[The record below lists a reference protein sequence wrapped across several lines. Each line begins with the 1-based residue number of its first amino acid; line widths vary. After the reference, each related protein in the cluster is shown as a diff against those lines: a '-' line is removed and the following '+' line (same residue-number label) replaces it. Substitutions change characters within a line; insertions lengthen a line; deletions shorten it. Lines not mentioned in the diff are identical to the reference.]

1 MGKTEKIFAR
11 YFERNRLFFQPDFPD
26 GTNAVVVIPMLDDDE
41 LYESLA
47 CFGSL
52 ENKEGHAGIVIVVN
66 HSETAPEEVKE
77 RNRRWAERL
86 RKDVREGA
94 LKGLPCQIVEAFD
107 LPEKEAGVGLAR
119 KIGMDAAAWWLW
131 QQGRTDCPILSLDAD
146 TQVEPN
152 YVDAVCRFFR
162 EHPVAGVSIAYAHR
176 LEDCNGENLG
186 AMVKYELYL
195 RYYRAGLAYM
205 GHPYAYTCIGSAF
218 AVRASDYVAE
228 GGMNKRQAGEDFYFI
243 QKLIATGRYA
253 DLNTTTVHPSP
264 RLSFRTPFG
273 TGMALS
279 GIGAD
284 GGRYPVYCWEA
295 FEEIKRFFDGLD
307 ALFQADEAAARA
319 YIAGQPE
326 GLRKFL
332 QATDVA
338 GLIAEVNGN
347 CASMPHFRK
356 RFFDRFNAFRVLKC
370 LNYLHDGHY
379 EKEDISIASGKM
391 FAAWGYP
398 PLSSD
403 REKLE
408 YLRNHLRVN
417 S

>member
-1 MGKTEKIFAR
+1 
-11 YFERNRLFFQPDFPD
+11 
-26 GTNAVVVIPMLDDDE
+26 
-41 LYESLA
+41 
-47 CFGSL
+47 
-52 ENKEGHAGIVIVVN
+52 
-66 HSETAPEEVKE
+66 
-77 RNRRWAERL
+77 
-86 RKDVREGA
+86 
-94 LKGLPCQIVEAFD
+94 
-107 LPEKEAGVGLAR
+107 
-119 KIGMDAAAWWLW
+119 MDAAAWWLW

-176 LEDCNGENLG
+176 LEDCNEENLG

-307 ALFQADEAAARA
+307 ALFQADEAAARV

-332 QATDVA
+332 QETDVA